1 MAMNTPMAALLIVI
15 SLRSRRQPVRT
26 TDPKLGE
33 RESAM
38 RLLRASCLA
47 TMTFV
52 LLFGGVSSALAVP
65 YAFTTIDV
73 PAQLGTSTNLQD
85 INDAGNIVGWFV
97 DPAVGRRRGVLVSGG
112 TFTVLDA
119 PGVSP
124 PTPPDVRTSP
134 TNLNNVG
141 QIVGF
146 FRDATVDQPGFEHG
160 FLRQP
165 AGTFTTINAP
175 GAVST
180 NANGINDLGAIAGVF
195 RDAAGVDHGFL
206 RQPDGTF
213 TPINVP
219 GAAST
224 SANDINNN
232 GLLVGFSTDAM
243 GAETP
248 YLRNLNGSFSPII
261 VPGATTGEALGIN
274 TLGQIT
280 GFFEDTMG
288 VDHGFLRDPDG
299 TFTTLDPPGSTLT
312 FAVGINGRSQIVGV
326 FLDSSGVQ
334 HGFLATPAPEPGSL
348 LLLASGLAAVSGVA
362 WRRHRRK

>member
-1 MAMNTPMAALLIVI
+1 M
-15 SLRSRRQPVRT
+15 S
-26 TDPKLGE
+26 
-33 RESAM
+33 
-38 RLLRASCLA
+38 LLRAGCLA
-47 TMTFV
+47 AMTFV

-65 YAFTTIDV
+65 YTFTTLDV
-73 PAQLGTSTNLQD
+73 PAELGRSTNLQD
-85 INDAGNIVGWFV
+85 INNAGDIVGWFV
-97 DPAVGRRRGVLVSGG
+97 DPAVGRRRGLVLVSGG
-112 TFTVLDA
+112 TFTVIDA

-146 FRDATVDQPGFEHG
+146 FRDATVDPPGFEHG
-160 FLRQP
+160 FLRSG
-165 AGTFTTINAP
+165 GTFTTINAP
-175 GAVST
+175 GSVST
-180 NANGINDLGAIAGVF
+180 NANGINDLGVIAGVF

-213 TPINVP
+213 TNINVP

-232 GLLVGFSTDAM
+232 GLLVGFSTDAT

-248 YLRNLNGSFSPII
+248 YLRNLSGIFTPLI
-261 VPGATTGEALGIN
+261 VPGATTAEALGIN
-274 TLGQIT
+274 SLGQIT

-288 VDHGFLRDPDG
+288 VNHGFLRDPDG
-299 TFTTLDPPGSTLT
+299 TFTILDPPGSTLT
-312 FAVGINGRSQIVGV
+312 FAVGINDRSQIVGV

-334 HGFLATPAPEPGSL
+334 HGFLATPVPEPASL
-348 LLLASGLAAVSGVA
+348 VLLASGLAAMSGVA